1 MNRGQSDREI
11 TKELDELRAR
21 LVAAQQEEEQR
32 RNELQQLRRDF
43 ARLSEELRRQRA
55 DTEGLG

>member
-11 TKELDELRAR
+11 AKELDELRAR
-21 LVAAQQEEEQR
+21 LVAAHREEEQR

-55 DTEGLG
+55 DTDGLI

>member
-21 LVAAQQEEEQR
+21 LIAAQQEEEQR

-55 DTEGLG
+55 DTQGLG